1 MAPPGGTCSPVWRG
15 STSSRCSCP
24 RGSWGGAAAHTPS
37 FWRVPE
43 SQVRCSEV
51 CGRENGPRT
60 REAGPQKVGTSWQVW
75 GRQGEGVCGVRP
87 CLTVRGFLWL
97 VMHGPPRGMDSWL
110 RGHNAPPINSG
121 HQIQGHGR
129 QVVPP
134 TPDIH
139 PQCSLV
145 GLFTIGHPE
154 VDKESGMT
162 GPPTGPLSRQASPRR
177 WTLQSTF
184 RFAFHFVNF
193 VILPPQ

>member
-1 MAPPGGTCSPVWRG
+1 MAPPGRTCSPVWRG

-75 GRQGEGVCGVRP
+75 GRRGEGVCGVHP

-110 RGHNAPPINSG
+110 RGHNAP
-121 HQIQGHGR
+121 HQLWASDSR
-129 QVVPP
+129 P
-134 TPDIH
+134 
-139 PQCSLV
+139 
-145 GLFTIGHPE
+145 
-154 VDKESGMT
+154 
-162 GPPTGPLSRQASPRR
+162 RQASGATHPRYPSPVFSGGAVYHR
-177 WTLQSTF
+177 TS
-184 RFAFHFVNF
+184 
-193 VILPPQ
+193 